1 MKSHAQVVVI
11 GGGVVGCSVLFHLA
25 RAGWTDVVLLE
36 RDELTS
42 GSTWHAAGGM
52 HTINGDPNVAKLQK
66 YTISLYKEIEELS
79 GQATGVHIT
88 GGVLLAATE
97 ARMDWLRG
105 VVAKGRY
112 LGLDLE
118 EISAKEAHE
127 LMPLLDPKE
136 FVGAVR
142 NSEDGHLDPSGVTH
156 AYAKAARKL
165 GAAVERFTKVEDIVR
180 LPDGTWRVITNKGDV
195 VAEHVVNAGGLWAR
209 EVGRMVGLEL
219 PVLAMEHMYL
229 ITEDMPEVAEINAKT
244 GKEVIH
250 AVDFDGELYL
260 RQERGGMLMGTYEKA
275 NKPWSE
281 YTTPWNFGHEL
292 LEPDIDRIAPSLEV
306 GFRHFPAFQNTG
318 IKQIINGPFT
328 FAPDGNPLVGPVR
341 GLPGFWCA
349 CGVMA
354 GFSQGG
360 GVGLALANWMIHGDP
375 GADIWAMDVARY
387 GDWASMAYTNAK
399 VRENYS
405 RRFSVRFPNEELP
418 AGRPLKTTPVY
429 DLLSARGAQWG
440 AAFGLEV
447 PLWYA
452 PDGVKDE
459 FSWRRSNDF
468 AHVAKEVKTVRQGV
482 GLAEISS
489 FAKYRVVGAG
499 AESWLDR
506 MLACKLPKPGRM
518 VLAPMLKEDGKLIG
532 DFSVANL
539 SAGEVPPVQTEQVP
553 PPPTPPH
560 RGEGGGQGTAHSA
573 DSQTQGSQASLQPA
587 DAGGVAQTGM
597 PSSPSPLWGGDRGGG
612 SAPRGRQEW
621 FIAGSGIAE
630 EFHMRWFESHIPDD
644 GSVAVEALGLRRL
657 GLTIAGPDAR
667 RVLQKV
673 TRSDVSNE
681 AFPFMAIRPMD
692 IGMAPCL
699 VGRVSYTGDLGYEIW
714 MAPEYQRAIFSTLM
728 AAGEEFGIG
737 LFGSRALNALRLEK
751 NYGSWAREYRPIY
764 GPLEAGLERFV
775 AYGKQADFIGKAAAV
790 AERES
795 GGKLRLRA
803 FVVETEDADMIG
815 DEAIW
820 FDGAVRGWVTSGGYA
835 HHSGASVAMGY
846 VPKEIADAETGF
858 EIELLGK
865 KYPARLQATP
875 LFDANFER
883 MRG

>member
-1 MKSHAQVVVI
+1 MKSHARVVVI
-11 GGGVVGCSVLFHLA
+11 GGGVVGASVLYHLA
-25 RAGWTDVVLLE
+25 RFGWTDVVLLE

-66 YTISLYKEIEELS
+66 YTIELYKEIEELS

-118 EISAKEAHE
+118 EISAEEAHH
-127 LMPLLDPKE
+127 LMPLLDPSQ

-156 AYAKAARKL
+156 AYAKSARKL
-165 GAAVERFTKVEDIVR
+165 GAEVERFTKVEDIVR
-180 LPDGTWRVITNKGDV
+180 RADGMWRVITNKGEV
-195 VAEHVVNAGGLWAR
+195 VAEHVVNCGGLWAR

-229 ITEDMPEVAEINAKT
+229 ITEDMPEVAEVNRTT

-281 YTTPWNFGHEL
+281 FSTPWNFGHEL
-292 LEPDIDRIAPSLEV
+292 LEPDIERIAPSLEV
-306 GFRHFPAFQNTG
+306 GFRHFPAFQKTG

-341 GLPGFWCA
+341 GMPGMWVA

-360 GVGLALANWMIHGDP
+360 GVGLSLAQWMINGDP

-387 GDWASMAYTNAK
+387 GDWATMAYTNAK

-405 RRFSVRFPNEELP
+405 RRFSIRFPNEELP
-418 AGRPLKTTPVY
+418 AGRGLKTAPIH
-429 DLLSARGAQWG
+429 DLLAAKGAQFG
-440 AAFGLEV
+440 ASFGLEV

-452 PDGVKDE
+452 PEGVEDE
-459 FSWRRSNDF
+459 FSWRRSSDF
-468 AHVAKEVKTVRQGV
+468 AQVGAEAKRVREAV
-482 GLAEISS
+482 GLSDISV
-489 FAKYRVVGAG
+489 FAKYKVTGAS
-499 AESWLDR
+499 AEAWLDR
-506 MLACKLPKPGRM
+506 MLACRLPKEGRM
-518 VLAPMLKEDGKLIG
+518 TLAPMLKEDGKIIG
-532 DFSVANL
+532 DFTLANL
-539 SAGEVPPVQTEQVP
+539 
-553 PPPTPPH
+553 
-560 RGEGGGQGTAHSA
+560 GGG
-573 DSQTQGSQASLQPA
+573 
-587 DAGGVAQTGM
+587 
-597 PSSPSPLWGGDRGGG
+597 
-612 SAPRGRQEW
+612 EW
-621 FIAGSGIAE
+621 FIAGSGVAE
-630 EFHMRWFESHIPDD
+630 EYHLRWFEQHLPDD
-644 GSVAVEALGLRRL
+644 GSVTVAAQGMKLVGLGL
-657 GLTIAGPDAR
+657 AGPNAR
-667 RVLQKV
+667 NVLQKV
-673 TRSDVSNE
+673 TRADLSNA
-681 AFPFMAIRPMD
+681 AFPFMAIQKID

-714 MAPEYQRAIFSTLM
+714 MAPEYQRHVFQTLM

-751 NYGSWAREYRPIY
+751 GYGSWAREYRPIY
-764 GPLEAGLERFV
+764 SPVEAGLDRFV
-775 AYGKQADFIGKAAAV
+775 AWNKPADFIGKAAA
-790 AERES
+790 AAAKAD
-795 GGKLRLRA
+795 GGKYRLRTFIMEA
-803 FVVETEDADMIG
+803 TDADVIG

-820 FDGAVRGWVTSGGYA
+820 PDGKGVGGVTSGGYA
-835 HHSGASVAMGY
+835 HASGKSVALGY
-846 VPKEIADAETGF
+846 VPRNVADATAGF

-865 KYPARLQATP
+865 RHRASVQAAA
-875 LFDANFER
+875 LFDPEQTR

>member
-1 MKSHAQVVVI
+1 MKSHAKVVVI
-11 GGGVVGCSVLFHLA
+11 GGGVVGCSVLYHLA
-25 RAGWTDVVLLE
+25 RHGWKDVVLLE

-66 YTISLYKEIEELS
+66 YTIELYKEIEELS

-118 EISAKEAHE
+118 EVSVEEAHR
-127 LMPLLDPKE
+127 LMPLIDPKQ

-156 AYAKAARKL
+156 AYARAARKL
-165 GAAVERFTKVEDIVR
+165 GAEVERFTKVEDIVR
-180 LPDGTWRVITNKGDV
+180 RPDGLWRVITNKGEV

-219 PVLAMEHMYL
+219 PILAMEHMYL
-229 ITEDMPEVAEINAKT
+229 ITEDMPEVAEINAST

-281 YTTPWNFGHEL
+281 VTTPWNFGHEL

-306 GFRHFPAFQNTG
+306 GFRHFPAFQKTG

-341 GLPGFWCA
+341 GMPGMWVA

-360 GVGLALANWMIHGDP
+360 GVGLALSNWMIDGDP
-375 GADIWAMDVARY
+375 GFDIWAMDVARY
-387 GDWASMAYTNAK
+387 GDWTSMAYTNAK

-405 RRFSVRFPNEELP
+405 RRFSIRFPNEELP
-418 AGRPLKTTPVY
+418 AGRGLRTTPVY
-429 DLLSARGAQWG
+429 DLLAAKGAQFG
-440 AAFGLEV
+440 VAYGLEV

-452 PDGVKDE
+452 PDGVSDA
-459 FSWRRSNDF
+459 FSWRRSTDF
-468 AHVAKEVKTVRQGV
+468 PHVAGEVKAVREKV
-482 GLAEISS
+482 GLSEISS
-489 FAKYRVVGAG
+489 FAKYRVTGQG
-499 AESWLDR
+499 AETWLDR
-506 MLACKLPKPGRM
+506 MLACKLPAEGRM
-518 VLAPMLKEDGKLIG
+518 TLAPMLKEDGRLIG
-532 DFSVANL
+532 DFTIARL
-539 SAGEVPPVQTEQVP
+539 PAGE
-553 PPPTPPH
+553 
-560 RGEGGGQGTAHSA
+560 
-573 DSQTQGSQASLQPA
+573 
-587 DAGGVAQTGM
+587 
-597 PSSPSPLWGGDRGGG
+597 
-612 SAPRGRQEW
+612 W
-621 FIAGSGIAE
+621 FMAGSGIAE
-630 EFHMRWFESHIPDD
+630 QYHMRWFEQHLPAD
-644 GSVAVEALGLRRL
+644 GSVSIEALALSKVGLS
-657 GLTIAGPDAR
+657 IAGPDVR
-667 RVLQKV
+667 KVLEKV
-673 TRSDVSNE
+673 TRADVSNK
-681 AFPFMAIRPMD
+681 AFPFMAIATID

-714 MAPEYQRAIFSTLM
+714 MAPEHQRHVLQTLL

-751 NYGSWAREYRPIY
+751 NYGSWGREYRPIY
-764 GPLEAGLERFV
+764 GPLEAGLDRFV
-775 AYGKQADFIGKAAAV
+775 AYAKPADFIGKAAALK
-790 AERES
+790 ERES
-795 GGKLRLRA
+795 GGKLRLRTFIMDA
-803 FVVETEDADMIG
+803 TDADVIG

-820 FDGAVRGWVTSGGYA
+820 HDGKVRGWVTSGGYA
-835 HHSGASVAMGY
+835 HHSGKSVALGY
-846 VPKEIADAETGF
+846 VPKEIADADDF

-865 KYPARLQATP
+865 RLRARLQRTP
-875 LFDANFER
+875 LFDANYER
-883 MRG
+883 LRG

>member
-1 MKSHAQVVVI
+1 MKSHTRVAVI

-25 RAGWTDVVLLE
+25 RHGWTDVVLIE
-36 RDELTS
+36 RSELTS

-66 YTISLYKEIEELS
+66 YTIGLYKEIEELS
-79 GQATGVHIT
+79 GQATGVHVT

-118 EISAKEAHE
+118 EISALEAAE
-127 LMPLLDPKE
+127 LMPLIDPKQ

-165 GAAVERFTKVEDIVR
+165 GAEIYRHTRVEDLVQR
-180 LPDGTWRVITNKGDV
+180 EDGHWRVITDKGEI

-229 ITEDMPEVAEINAKT
+229 ITEDMPEVADWNAKA
-244 GKEVIH
+244 GSEIIH

-275 NKPWSE
+275 CKPWSE
-281 YTTPWNFGHEL
+281 KTTPWDFGHEL

-306 GFRHFPAFQNTG
+306 GFRHFPAFQRTG

-341 GLPGFWCA
+341 GLKGFWCA

-360 GVGLALANWMIHGDP
+360 GVGLALSNWMIEGDP
-375 GADIWAMDVARY
+375 GFDIWAMDVARY

-405 RRFSVRFPNEELP
+405 RRFSIRFPNEELP
-418 AGRPLKTTPVY
+418 AGRPLKTSPVY

-440 AAFGLEV
+440 TAFGLEI

-459 FSWRRSNDF
+459 FSWRRSTDF
-468 AHVAKEVKTVRQGV
+468 EHVAAEVRTVRERV
-482 GLAEISS
+482 GLSETTS
-489 FAKYRVVGAG
+489 FAKYEVDGEGAQ
-499 AESWLDR
+499 AFLDR
-506 MLACKLPKPGRM
+506 LLACKLPREGRM
-518 VLAPMLKEDGKLIG
+518 ALAPMLKDDGRLIG
-532 DFSVANL
+532 DFTVANL
-539 SAGEVPPVQTEQVP
+539 GN
-553 PPPTPPH
+553 
-560 RGEGGGQGTAHSA
+560 
-573 DSQTQGSQASLQPA
+573 DKWMIL
-587 DAGGVAQTGM
+587 
-597 PSSPSPLWGGDRGGG
+597 
-612 SAPRGRQEW
+612 
-621 FIAGSGIAE
+621 GSGVAE
-630 EFHMRWFESHIPDD
+630 EFHMRWFEQHLPAD
-644 GSVAVEALGLRRL
+644 GSVRVRARGA
-657 GLTIAGPDAR
+657 GLTGLAIAGPNAR
-667 RVLQKV
+667 KLLEKI
-673 TRSDVSNE
+673 TGADVSSA
-681 AFPFMAIRPMD
+681 AFPFMAIRRMH
-692 IGMAPCL
+692 IGMVPAL
-699 VGRVSYTGDLGYEIW
+699 VGRVSYTGDLGYELWIE
-714 MAPEYQRAIFSTLM
+714 PEYQRSVFNALV
-728 AAGEEFGIG
+728 AAGKEFGLG
-737 LFGSRALNALRLEK
+737 LFGGRALNALRIEK
-751 NYGSWAREYRPIY
+751 NYASWAREYRPIY
-764 GPLEAGLERFV
+764 GPLEAGLDRFV
-775 AYGKQADFIGKAAAV
+775 AYGKEADFIGKKAALE
-790 AERES
+790 ERRQ
-795 GGKLRLRA
+795 GGKLRLRT
-803 FVVETEDADMIG
+803 FVMDAADADVIG

-820 FDGAVRGWVTSGGYA
+820 FGGEVRGWVTSGGYA
-835 HHSGASVAMGY
+835 HHSKASVAMGY
-846 VPKEIADAETGF
+846 VPKEIADEADGF

-865 KYPARLQATP
+865 RHKARMQPTP
-875 LFDANFER
+875 LFDANYER